1 MDAWIG
7 SMIGGAVGAVIGHI
21 TNHCIGW
28 YKENKQSSPERK
40 FICAELV
47 FLLEEYAKKCA
58 EISEDYG
65 ENTRELGDAEPAV
78 TPPNLLDYS
87 SVKGNWRS
95 LSSDI
100 MYRLCSLP
108 AEQKDAQKHISA
120 SLEYVATPP
129 NYPEY
134 FETRQ
139 YHYSILGLKAAQIA
153 SDIRKQNNFPD
164 GDLYRWEIP
173 AMTSKIKALEK
184 KATKGRCV

>member
-1 MDAWIG
+1 MKA
-7 SMIGGAVGAVIGHI
+7 
-21 TNHCIGW
+21 
-28 YKENKQSSPERK
+28 
-40 FICAELV
+40 
-47 FLLEEYAKKCA
+47 LE
-58 EISEDYG
+58 SF
-65 ENTRELGDAEPAV
+65 GDAEPAV

-134 FETRQ
+134 FET
-139 YHYSILGLKAAQIA
+139 SPAPAAPPVPGNG
-153 SDIRKQNNFPD
+153 S
-164 GDLYRWEIP
+164 
-173 AMTSKIKALEK
+173 
-184 KATKGRCV
+184 

>member
-65 ENTRELGDAEPAV
+65 ESTREL
-78 TPPNLLDYS
+78 
-87 SVKGNWRS
+87 WR
-95 LSSDI
+95 
-100 MYRLCSLP
+100 C
-108 AEQKDAQKHISA
+108 
-120 SLEYVATPP
+120 
-129 NYPEY
+129 
-134 FETRQ
+134 
-139 YHYSILGLKAAQIA
+139 
-153 SDIRKQNNFPD
+153 
-164 GDLYRWEIP
+164 
-173 AMTSKIKALEK
+173 
-184 KATKGRCV
+184 